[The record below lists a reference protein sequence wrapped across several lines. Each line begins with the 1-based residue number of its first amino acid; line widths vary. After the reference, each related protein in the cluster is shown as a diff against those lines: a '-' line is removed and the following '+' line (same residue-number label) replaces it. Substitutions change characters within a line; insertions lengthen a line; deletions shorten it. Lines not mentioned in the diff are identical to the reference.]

1 MKNKDNYMW
10 AWHCD
15 VSECAYVNVANN
27 LKRII
32 KVVMRFNLADS
43 NENVEVKKDGK
54 DLIVKLGNETHVVP
68 NDPEEVSEF
77 LQTEC
82 HKRDRNDHFE
92 IKFL

>member
-1 MKNKDNYMW
+1 MKKYKYMW

-27 LKRII
+27 LKWII
-32 KVVMRFNLADS
+32 KIVLEYYLPPDTLK
-43 NENVEVKKDGK
+43 VKKDGEN
-54 DLIVKLGNETHVVP
+54 LVVKIDGQTHVVP
-68 NDPEEVSEF
+68 NDAEDVSEF